1 MKLLNYSLYALNFTL
16 MNLMIRF
23 RTPHLEVKTNEEG
36 KKTWYLKH
44 CKSVQKLLKGNL
56 LNVLTVFKFTDFH
69 L

>member
-1 MKLLNYSLYALNFTL
+1 MKSLNYSLYALNFTL

-44 CKSVQKLLKGNL
+44 CK
-56 LNVLTVFKFTDFH
+56 
-69 L
+69 